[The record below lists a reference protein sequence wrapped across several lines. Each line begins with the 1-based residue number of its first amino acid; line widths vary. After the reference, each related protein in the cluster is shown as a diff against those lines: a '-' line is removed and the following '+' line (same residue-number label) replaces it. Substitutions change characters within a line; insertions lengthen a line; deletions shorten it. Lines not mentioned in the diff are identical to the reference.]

1 MTLQRVLTRVLVS
14 LLLVQALVPAARAGG
29 GDAPSSPVAAA
40 PTESASAPIAAGPL
54 VWLRGPFGRVAGGT
68 LADPGTAPPGDQPLD
83 TVVRHAPLV
92 LETGASTDVSALV
105 VAARS
110 LDAAGAV
117 EPLSNGALVFEGPDG
132 VGQHLIVADVTS
144 MSGVASQYAWLV
156 DVPGPAAPCGRALRH
171 PGAGHRPDR
180 ERRVDLR
187 ADGQRLLRLSLCGRR
202 ATRLQPETLP
212 VLTAKVGELFT
223 AQAADGSAL
232 TAWAGRLSSLDD
244 PAQDDTRAKAVVAG
258 PLRERGQP
266 VRPGTAGRWTV
277 APGPGGRVR
286 SRARLDADLLRA
298 GRQLARAAG
307 PPGLARWGQWL

>member
-68 LADPGTAPPGDQPLD
+68 LDDPGTAPPGDQPLD

-92 LETGASTDVSALV
+92 LETVASTDVSALV

-117 EPLSNGALVFEGPDG
+117 EPLSDGALVFEGPDG

-156 DVPGPAAPCGRALRH
+156 DVPDQQPPAGGLYDIPAPEIVLIASGGSTSGRTGSGCYAYLCVDVGH
-171 PGAGHRPDR
+171 PPPA
-180 ERRVDLR
+180 
-187 ADGQRLLRLSLCGRR
+187 
-202 ATRLQPETLP
+202 ETLP

-244 PAQDDTRAKAVVAG
+244 PSQDDTRAKAVLAG
-258 PLRERGQP
+258 PLENVVSLSGLEPPAAGEWLLDLEVEFDRERGWMRTFY
-266 VRPGTAGRWTV
+266 V
-277 APGPGGRVR
+277 
-286 SRARLDADLLRA
+286 LDVS
-298 GRQLARAAG
+298 
-307 PPGLARWGQWL
+307 